1 MGGDYGPVRTRR
13 CAWKMGVT
21 VFLSKVFLL
30 DKGTSTTQN
39 TKYFRIFG
47 CDSQTII
54 SQTSMSFLHFF
65 FFIKSILIKCKIQE
79 LPCKKKFSPTKRYIP
94 INRTFGDK
102 FSKCSRDG
110 KSTHSHYLSWNICV
124 EKYSGKSGSG
134 DLTALLKSWKSTVS
148 EMYSKHRSKNEP
160 PPPC

>member
-30 DKGTSTTQN
+30 DKGTSTIQN

-54 SQTSMSFLHFF
+54 SQTSMSFLHFLF
-65 FFIKSILIKCKIQE
+65 FLLNPFE
-79 LPCKKKFSPTKRYIP
+79 LNVKFRNFPVKRQIFFHKTLHP
-94 INRTFGDK
+94 DK
-102 FSKCSRDG
+102 QNFWRQIFKVQQRWQ
-110 KSTHSHYLSWNICV
+110 KYTLTLLELKYLC
-124 EKYSGKSGSG
+124 
-134 DLTALLKSWKSTVS
+134 
-148 EMYSKHRSKNEP
+148 
-160 PPPC
+160 